1 MEKTKRVRTLALK
14 DILGKKEENIKDVDL
29 LELSEEVSE
38 GQVRAVPIEVTEL
51 EEYKDAEEVQKSVRE
66 GRIVFVK
73 IKRIK
78 EKDMSDLKRAIERI
92 RKTCTAVNGD
102 IAGIDENYI
111 VVAPSYAEVVRG
123 EEE

>member
-1 MEKTKRVRTLALK
+1 MRTLALK
-14 DILGKKEENIKDVDL
+14 DILGKKEEKIEDVDL

-38 GQVRAVPIEVTEL
+38 GEVRAVPIEVKEL
-51 EEYKDAEEVQKSVRE
+51 EEYKDAEEVQKSIRE

-92 RKTCTAVNGD
+92 RKTCTAVSGD

-111 VVAPSYAEVVRG
+111 VVAPSYAKVVRD
-123 EEE
+123 EE

>member
-1 MEKTKRVRTLALK
+1 LALK
-14 DILGKKEENIKDVDL
+14 DILGKEENQIEERDL
-29 LELSEEVSE
+29 LELSEEVNE
-38 GQVRAVPIEVTEL
+38 GTVRAVPIEVTEL
-51 EEYKDAEEVQKSVRE
+51 EEYKDAEDVQKSVRE

-92 RKTCTAVNGD
+92 RKTCTAVDGD

-123 EEE
+123 EKE

>member
-1 MEKTKRVRTLALK
+1 MVRNLALK
-14 DILGKKEENIKDVDL
+14 DILGKKEEEIEDRDL

-38 GQVRAVPIEVTEL
+38 GEVRAVPIEVIEL
-51 EEYKDAEEVQKSVRE
+51 EEYKDAEDVQKSVRE

-73 IKRIK
+73 IRKIK
-78 EKDMSDLKRAIERI
+78 DKDMSDLKRAIERI
-92 RKTCTAVNGD
+92 RKTCTAVDGD
-102 IAGIDENYI
+102 IAGVDENYI

>member
-1 MEKTKRVRTLALK
+1 MALK
-14 DILGKKEENIKDVDL
+14 DLLGKKEKSIEDRDL
-29 LELSEEVSE
+29 LELSEEVE
-38 GQVRAVPIEVTEL
+38 GGEVRAVPIEVIEL
-51 EEYKDAEEVQKSVRE
+51 EEYQDAEDVQKSVRE

-73 IKRIK
+73 IKRLK

-92 RKTCTAVNGD
+92 RKTCTAVDGD

-111 VVAPSYAEVVRG
+111 VVAPSYAEVVR

>member
-1 MEKTKRVRTLALK
+1 LALK
-14 DILGKKEENIKDVDL
+14 DILGKEEEKIEDRDL
-29 LELSEEVSE
+29 LELSEEVSHGE
-38 GQVRAVPIEVTEL
+38 VRAVPIEVTEL
-51 EEYKDAEEVQKSVRE
+51 EEYKDAEEVQKSIRE

-92 RKTCTAVNGD
+92 RKTCTAVDGD

-111 VVAPSYAEVVRG
+111 VVAPSYAKVVR
-123 EEE
+123 ESE

>member
-1 MEKTKRVRTLALK
+1 VRSLALK
-14 DILGKKEENIKDVDL
+14 DILGKEEGKIEDRDL

-38 GQVRAVPIEVTEL
+38 GQVRAVPIEVAEL
-51 EEYKDAEEVQKSVRE
+51 EEYKDAEDVQKSVRE

-73 IKRIK
+73 IKRLK
-78 EKDMSDLKRAIERI
+78 EKDMSNLKRAIERI
-92 RKTCTAVNGD
+92 RKTCTAVDGD